1 MSESRNYYPKI
12 TVIGGGTGLPILL
25 SGLKSANCDLTAV
38 VTVADD
44 GGSSGKLRSAL
55 NTIPP
60 GDLRNCLV
68 ALSDSNSLYKDVF
81 QYRFAPEDQEFSG
94 HAIGNL
100 IIAAL
105 TEMRGSI
112 YSALKLLSVTMAVKG
127 RVLPACE
134 EPLILQAHYQ
144 EGDMIEGETTIVEE
158 KRPIQSVSVRLANQA
173 SPDQS
178 VKAGRGVV
186 DAIMGADMVVLGPG
200 SLYTSIL
207 PNIVIP
213 EIRQAIQETSATVVY
228 ICNIMTQLGE
238 TEGFSDADHLRVIND
253 HLQGHYVDA
262 CLLNRTTVPYEYIE
276 NNEVLD
282 YLVQVSHDR
291 QALKDQG
298 AEIIG
303 WDFLNLKDSGVYHD
317 KDKLVQALIQVY
329 RDHHQH

>member
-1 MSESRNYYPKI
+1 
-12 TVIGGGTGLPILL
+12 
-25 SGLKSANCDLTAV
+25 DLTAV

-134 EPLILQAHYQ
+134 
-144 EGDMIEGETTIVEE
+144 
-158 KRPIQSVSVRLANQA
+158 
-173 SPDQS
+173 
-178 VKAGRGVV
+178 
-186 DAIMGADMVVLGPG
+186 
-200 SLYTSIL
+200 
-207 PNIVIP
+207 
-213 EIRQAIQETSATVVY
+213 
-228 ICNIMTQLGE
+228 
-238 TEGFSDADHLRVIND
+238 
-253 HLQGHYVDA
+253 
-262 CLLNRTTVPYEYIE
+262 
-276 NNEVLD
+276 
-282 YLVQVSHDR
+282 
-291 QALKDQG
+291 
-298 AEIIG
+298 
-303 WDFLNLKDSGVYHD
+303 
-317 KDKLVQALIQVY
+317 
-329 RDHHQH
+329 